1 MKCKS
6 PKRVSHIAN
15 KIFFETDECILPEK
29 LILKCL
35 YCSFTHKN
43 LISLKVPSFRTLVA
57 YPRLTPNYKFLTL
70 QTNAERFFFSKL
82 CAHSCEWGFRGKQ
95 ICNVCPFMKKDGD
108 DDEDFSTSEE
118 EGEGWNSPKRKEV
131 DSQPVQIDYQK
142 YFETLIEDDDITF
155 KQAEYQEQVID
166 PEADEAFLERRA
178 ARLRQEEE
186 ERKVCLI
193 IIYFVA
199 ICIMYLDFGGSNR
212 DTTRNLFFET

>member
-1 MKCKS
+1 
-6 PKRVSHIAN
+6 
-15 KIFFETDECILPEK
+15 
-29 LILKCL
+29 
-35 YCSFTHKN
+35 
-43 LISLKVPSFRTLVA
+43 
-57 YPRLTPNYKFLTL
+57 
-70 QTNAERFFFSKL
+70 
-82 CAHSCEWGFRGKQ
+82 
-95 ICNVCPFMKKDGD
+95 MKKDGD